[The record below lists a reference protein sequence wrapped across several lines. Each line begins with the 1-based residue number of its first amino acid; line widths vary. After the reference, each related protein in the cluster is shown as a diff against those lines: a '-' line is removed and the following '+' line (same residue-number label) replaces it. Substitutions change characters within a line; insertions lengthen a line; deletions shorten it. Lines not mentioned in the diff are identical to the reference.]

1 MRRSVYRRYR
11 VLKKNPWILS
21 LSLAAFLTAPALQA
35 ADTTAAAA
43 PAKTAATTAAATPA
57 KTDAKAAPDKAAAS
71 KDASPS
77 TVGHK
82 SPALAG
88 TLAFIPGIVVHGAGH
103 MYAGSWMKGLG
114 LLAIEGLTVG
124 VIANNVSTGTSDIQA
139 LSNSTKNNQIP
150 TDVSSAYSKAGII
163 IVCGMGFLWS
173 WFDDMAGAP
182 IAATEYNKLLDQEN
196 NQAHLRLQPRVDGV
210 ELALSKNF

>member
-1 MRRSVYRRYR
+1 M
-11 VLKKNPWILS
+11 LKKNPWILG
-21 LSLAAFLTAPALQA
+21 LSLAAFTAAPALQA
-35 ADTTAAAA
+35 ADAKAAAA
-43 PAKTAATTAAATPA
+43 PAKTDKAAATVPA
-57 KTDAKAAPDKAAAS
+57 KTDPAKTDKKPDADKTAKKNDDSKAASSAN
-71 KDASPS
+71 
-77 TVGHK
+77 HK

-88 TLAFIPGIVVHGAGH
+88 TLAFIPGIAIHGAGH

-124 VIANNVSTGTSDIQA
+124 VIAQNISSGTSDIQA
-139 LSNSTKNNQIP
+139 LSDGTKNNQIP
-150 TDVSSAYSKAGII
+150 TDVSGAYAKAGII

-182 IAATEYNKLLDQEN
+182 IAAGEYNKLQDEN
-196 NQAHLRLQPRVDGV
+196 ANQAHLRLQPRVDGV

>member
-1 MRRSVYRRYR
+1 

-35 ADTTAAAA
+35 ADAKTAAA
-43 PAKTAATTAAATPA
+43 PAKTATTTTAATPA
-57 KTDAKAAPDKAAAS
+57 KADAKASPDKAAADS
-71 KDASPS
+71 KDASAS

-88 TLAFIPGIVVHGAGH
+88 TLAFIPGVVIHGAGH

-124 VIANNVSTGTSDIQA
+124 VIANNISTGTSDIQA
-139 LSNSTKNNQIP
+139 LSDATKNNQIP

-182 IAATEYNKLLDQEN
+182 IAATEYNKLLDQES